1 VKLDPSI
8 TQVSTAS
15 IVFIEILVW
24 SSPARQV
31 NVRRSAKTDAA
42 TANLSVSRYVYLT
55 GLCTSVAEIE
65 AAIAQRPEFVDNL
78 AHFNDALA
86 DARQCASSARDHRVA
101 LAEPAALALLDSQ
114 HTCNTPTRSGLM
126 DGAPIRTII
135 ADDEP
140 EGRANLRCLLM
151 ADAQIELAAECAS
164 GTALV
169 RAIDQHEPQLLVIDI
184 QMPGLSG
191 LEAVQRL
198 PPGRQPVVVFVTAHD
213 RYAPRA
219 FDVAAID
226 YVLKPFT
233 DARFQTAIERA
244 KQALRGRELERLR
257 DAVAALANSA
267 GLLGS
272 RPGAAAE
279 AGYLERLTVRTGK
292 RFTIISAAD
301 VDWIEAAADYARL
314 HVRGRRHLLRCTM
327 QALEQRLDPR
337 RFIRVHRSTIVNIAA
352 ITEIR
357 HTGADEYVV
366 VLPGGIVREL
376 SERGRSKLARQFD
389 VHV

>member
-1 VKLDPSI
+1 
-8 TQVSTAS
+8 
-15 IVFIEILVW
+15 
-24 SSPARQV
+24 
-31 NVRRSAKTDAA
+31 
-42 TANLSVSRYVYLT
+42 
-55 GLCTSVAEIE
+55 
-65 AAIAQRPEFVDNL
+65 
-78 AHFNDALA
+78 
-86 DARQCASSARDHRVA
+86 
-101 LAEPAALALLDSQ
+101 
-114 HTCNTPTRSGLM
+114 M
-126 DGAPIRTII
+126 DGTPIRTII

-140 EGRANLRCLLM
+140 EGRASLRCLLL
-151 ADAQIELAAECAS
+151 ADDQIELVAEC
-164 GTALV
+164 GNGPDLV

-191 LEAVQRL
+191 LDAVQRL
-198 PPGRQPVVVFVTAHD
+198 PTGRQPVVVFVTAHD

-244 KQALRGRELERLR
+244 KQALRSRELERLR

-267 GLLGS
+267 ALLGS
-272 RPGAAAE
+272 RPGRQAE

-314 HVRGRRHLLRCTM
+314 HVRGRRHLLRSTM
-327 QALEQRLDPR
+327 QTLERRLDPR

-376 SERGRSKLARQFD
+376 SERGRIKLARQFD